1 MPEPARLRQALAR
14 SESAPCLNRSCE
26 NAYGRV
32 PPGPTRSGEIVC
44 GPAPCWIVVSLRGE
58 TAQHRAK
65 PCPLISAKPCPL
77 TSALFL
83 GENLSA
89 SAGWHALVR
98 GEDDTGG
105 RRERHTKM
113 GKQARH
119 ALAGHGR
126 EIPLERKRDCVH
138 NIIDYCSKNRSHG
151 AGWQPLGGSAR
162 PAQAE

>member
-1 MPEPARLRQALAR
+1 MAERKPGIVACTPCRQSRRLQGYHAWVHVFSAYNMRGPYGPPKEALFLLASRAARHMSGSTGRN
-14 SESAPCLNRSCE
+14 SSAQ
-26 NAYGRV
+26 
-32 PPGPTRSGEIVC
+32 GE
-44 GPAPCWIVVSLRGE
+44 
-58 TAQHRAK
+58 
-65 PCPLISAKPCPL
+65 PCPLISA
-77 TSALFL
+77 LFL
-83 GENLSA
+83 GEDLSA